1 MNDSEII
8 VDAKRVFVH
17 PNYGI
22 QNHLDHD
29 VAVIELAEEVHL
41 SGEVGV
47 VCLPSR

>member
-1 MNDSEII
+1 MNDGEII

-22 QNHLDHD
+22 QTFYDHD

-41 SGEVGV
+41 SHEVGV
-47 VCLPSR
+47 ICLPSR